1 MYISFVFYVVF
12 CRPLSLCVVLFVLLS
27 VLRFTAWLW
36 STNFSCS
43 EIFHLHFY
51 FALLEERKS
60 STRFYYHYSICSF
73 SGRPSRR
80 RENKSYVIPGVPCNC
95 ARNITNERTLDTIQD
110 KIIVCPTLTDKCK
123 SLNNMERS
131 VTLFHCGFVIF
142 ERGGRTCSTKIC

>member
-1 MYISFVFYVVF
+1 MYISFVVYVVF
-12 CRPLSLCVVLFVLLS
+12 CRPLSVCVVLFVLLS
-27 VLRFTAWLW
+27 VLRFTAWLGF
-36 STNFSCS
+36 TNFSCS

-73 SGRPSRR
+73 SWRPSRR
-80 RENKSYVIPGVPCNC
+80 GIPCNC

-131 VTLFHCGFVIF
+131 VTLFHCEFVIF
-142 ERGGRTCSTKIC
+142 ERGGRTCST